1 MPDFFQDVRYG
12 LRMLWKSP
20 GFTAAS
26 LLTLALCVG
35 ANTAMFTLVNA
46 ILLRPLPYPGADRL
60 VWVREYLP
68 HIHNDV
74 ALGPDYVN
82 WRDSAHSFKQIA
94 AYDSD
99 NFNLSGAGEPV
110 RVEAAQVT
118 STFFPLFGVQPGTG
132 RPFSREEDKPGASP
146 VTVLTYT
153 LWQSHF
159 GGADDAIGKRIL
171 LNGIPHTIVGVMPAE
186 FRFPD
191 ESIKPDVLLPMP
203 LTPYDPAEKSFR
215 MVNIV
220 GRLAPGSTSNQAAAE
235 LDVINRQAHVHDPDD
250 NWLEDMHVE
259 IKSLQEQLVGSYR
272 RALQVLMLTVLLVLL
287 IGCVNVANLQLARA
301 AARKREISVRSALGA
316 SRIRLMR
323 QLLTENL
330 VLAVGGGVAGLA
342 LAAWIVGVLRTV
354 HIGALPNLSNIS
366 LDQNVFAFAVLV
378 IGGTSLLFGMAP
390 AIVATGQRDIH
401 LNVGS
406 RSTSSAS
413 HRRLSSVLVMSELA
427 LAMMLLAGAGLL
439 IRTFVGLIRT
449 DPGFRS
455 EGILT
460 AKLTLAD
467 AKYTNREQR
476 RAFFEELLQRLRAL
490 PGVTSAAVGSS
501 LPLAGHAMHG
511 VMRAEGQPELPP
523 NQAPSLF
530 LDSAS
535 PDYFRALG
543 MTIIE
548 GRTFTAADAGGS
560 IPPVILNQ
568 AAAAKF
574 FPGQRAVGKHITMVR
589 ANQWSEI
596 VGVVG
601 SVRDNGLDQ
610 EASPQL
616 YFPLGH
622 APWPTRI
629 VIRTV
634 GDPAAYAN
642 LLRVAIR
649 SIDADQPIFDVAT
662 MKVQLAD
669 SLTIRRLNMLLLSA
683 FAGLALLLAGI
694 GIYGVISYSV
704 VQRTQEIG
712 IRLALGAD
720 RSCVVRLIVAAGSK
734 LVLGGVILGV
744 LGFLALVRFMS
755 SLLFGVQA
763 TDAVTLTAGIT
774 ILASVALAASYIP
787 ARRAAKVDPMI
798 ALRYE

>member
-1 MPDFFQDVRYG
+1 
-12 LRMLWKSP
+12 
-20 GFTAAS
+20 
-26 LLTLALCVG
+26 
-35 ANTAMFTLVNA
+35 
-46 ILLRPLPYPGADRL
+46 
-60 VWVREYLP
+60 
-68 HIHNDV
+68 
-74 ALGPDYVN
+74 
-82 WRDSAHSFKQIA
+82 
-94 AYDSD
+94 
-99 NFNLSGAGEPV
+99 
-110 RVEAAQVT
+110 
-118 STFFPLFGVQPGTG
+118 
-132 RPFSREEDKPGASP
+132 
-146 VTVLTYT
+146 
-153 LWQSHF
+153 
-159 GGADDAIGKRIL
+159 
-171 LNGIPHTIVGVMPAE
+171 
-186 FRFPD
+186 
-191 ESIKPDVLLPMP
+191 
-203 LTPYDPAEKSFR
+203 
-215 MVNIV
+215 
-220 GRLAPGSTSNQAAAE
+220 
-235 LDVINRQAHVHDPDD
+235 
-250 NWLEDMHVE
+250 
-259 IKSLQEQLVGSYR
+259 
-272 RALQVLMLTVLLVLL
+272 
-287 IGCVNVANLQLARA
+287 
-301 AARKREISVRSALGA
+301 
-316 SRIRLMR
+316 
-323 QLLTENL
+323 
-330 VLAVGGGVAGLA
+330 
-342 LAAWIVGVLRTV
+342 
-354 HIGALPNLSNIS
+354 
-366 LDQNVFAFAVLV
+366 
-378 IGGTSLLFGMAP
+378 
-390 AIVATGQRDIH
+390 
-401 LNVGS
+401 
-406 RSTSSAS
+406 
-413 HRRLSSVLVMSELA
+413 
-427 LAMMLLAGAGLL
+427 
-439 IRTFVGLIRT
+439 
-449 DPGFRS
+449 
-455 EGILT
+455 
-460 AKLTLAD
+460 
-467 AKYTNREQR
+467 
-476 RAFFEELLQRLRAL
+476 
-490 PGVTSAAVGSS
+490 
-501 LPLAGHAMHG
+501 MHG